1 MQGPDCVSGD
11 GQHHSCCLI
20 KQGGRYEIR
29 LSLCPL
35 LDTALLVQPQANST
49 DGQAHTG
56 SSECDSG
63 QVVQGS
69 TGDPDRVVSPTGV

>member
-11 GQHHSCCLI
+11 EQHHSCCLH

-29 LSLCPL
+29 LSLCPPL
-35 LDTALLVQPQANST
+35 ETALLVQPQANSAE
-49 DGQAHTG
+49 GQAHTR

-63 QVVQGS
+63 QDVQAS
-69 TGDPDRVVSPTGV
+69 TGDPDRVVPPAGV